1 MSALIR
7 EVSSQT
13 GLWIEE
19 KLKKRPCSVDCWLYI
34 FESKIVEN
42 GKTYK
47 IDIYLERKQM
57 SLLVDMGLLKFRLYF
72 KIGSKVVKK

>member
-1 MSALIR
+1 
-7 EVSSQT
+7 
-13 GLWIEE
+13 
-19 KLKKRPCSVDCWLYI
+19 
-34 FESKIVEN
+34 VEN